1 MYLLF
6 SGLVPPAVRFRGSKS
21 IAAYRRALKNGKTTV
36 ARVRIILIG
45 ATGAGKSSLL
55 DALSRKFNI
64 GAPWDEDELIP
75 CRECVF
81 KSGASGFLVPLWKP
95 PKPPAFLT
103 SSWVSILDEDELV
116 ACREFVFKSGVSEF
130 FVPFWKPP
138 KPLAFIKSPW
148 VSSLDK
154 EELMAWRDVVCESG
168 AAKFLVPSWELTGFP
183 TPPWASILAK
193 EPFLRSFLLRN
204 KVSLKE
210 LLCPLKE
217 RQPPSEPYMDWS
229 THHLKGNA
237 NTLYHL
243 KIISWIAK
251 THLSLFLW
259 FGLKLL
265 NIFLV
270 LFTKMLC
277 SL

>member
-21 IAAYRRALKNGKTTV
+21 IAAYRRALKNGTTTV

-55 DALSRKFNI
+55 GALYRKFNMD
-64 GAPWDEDELIP
+64 APLDEDELIP
-75 CRECVF
+75 CREF
-81 KSGASGFLVPLWKP
+81 SEFLVPLWKP
-95 PKPPAFLT
+95 SKPPTFLT
-103 SSWVSILDEDELV
+103 SPWVSILDEDELM
-116 ACREFVFKSGVSEF
+116 ACREFVFKFEASEF
-130 FVPFWKPP
+130 LVPFWKPP
-138 KPLAFIKSPW
+138 AFITAPR
-148 VSSLDK
+148 VSSLDAD
-154 EELMAWRDVVCESG
+154 ELMCWREFFCEPG
-168 AAKFLVPSWELTGFP
+168 APKFLVRSWELTGFP

-193 EPFLRSFLLRN
+193 EPFLRSFLLQD
-204 KVSLKE
+204 KVSLRE
-210 LLCPLKE
+210 LLFPVKE
-217 RQPPSEPYMDWS
+217 RQPPSGPYIDWS

-265 NIFLV
+265 NTFLV

>member
-55 DALSRKFNI
+55 DALYRKFNMD
-64 GAPWDEDELIP
+64 APLDEDEFFP
-75 CRECVF
+75 YRERVF
-81 KSGASGFLVPLWKP
+81 KSGASEFFLPLSKP
-95 PKPPAFLT
+95 PKAPTFLT
-103 SSWVSILDEDELV
+103 
-116 ACREFVFKSGVSEF
+116 
-130 FVPFWKPP
+130 
-138 KPLAFIKSPW
+138 SPW
-148 VSSLDK
+148 VSFLD
-154 EELMAWRDVVCESG
+154 ENELMACLECVFKCAVSEFLLPLWKLRTFIASRGVHILDKDELMDEFVCKSG
-168 AAKFLVPSWELTGFP
+168 APKFLVPSWELTRFP

-193 EPFLRSFLLRN
+193 EPFLRRFLSQN
-204 KVSLKE
+204 KVSLRE
-210 LLCPLKE
+210 LLFPVKE
-217 RQPPSEPYMDWS
+217 RQPPGGPYMDLS

-243 KIISWIAK
+243 KIITWIAK

-265 NIFLV
+265 NTFLV
-270 LFTKMLC
+270 LFTNMLC

>member
-6 SGLVPPAVRFRGSKS
+6 SGHVPPAVRFGGSKS

-55 DALSRKFNI
+55 NALYRKFSMD
-64 GAPWDEDELIP
+64 APLDEDEFFAY
-75 CRECVF
+75 RECVF
-81 KSGASGFLVPLWKP
+81 KSEASEFLVPLRKP

-103 SSWVSILDEDELV
+103 SPWVSILDEGELM
-116 ACREFVFKSGVSEF
+116 ACREFVYKCGASDFL
-130 FVPFWKPP
+130 VPLWKPP
-138 KPLAFIKSPW
+138 AFFTSPW
-148 VSSLDK
+148 LPILD
-154 EELMAWRDVVCESG
+154 ENELMAWIEIVCESG
-168 AAKFLVPSWELTGFP
+168 APKFLVPSWELTRFP
-183 TPPWASILAK
+183 TPPWASILAQ
-193 EPFLRSFLLRN
+193 EPFLRRFLSQN
-204 KVSLKE
+204 KVSLRE
-210 LLCPLKE
+210 LLFPVKE
-217 RQPPSEPYMDWS
+217 RQPPSGPYMDWS

-251 THLSLFLW
+251 TRLSSFLW

-265 NIFLV
+265 NTFLV
-270 LFTKMLC
+270 LFTNKLC
-277 SL
+277 S